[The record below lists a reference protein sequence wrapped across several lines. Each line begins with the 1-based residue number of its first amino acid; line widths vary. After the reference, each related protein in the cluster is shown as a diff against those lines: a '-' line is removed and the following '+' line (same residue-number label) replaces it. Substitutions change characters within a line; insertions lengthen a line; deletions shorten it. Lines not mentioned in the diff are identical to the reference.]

1 MPSEA
6 RRVNAVPKCWCC
18 RWLWNIWC
26 CCWGLNWGQLQ
37 MHYALWPAESSR
49 LKACPIRIREH
60 CRIWWEE
67 WKIGMAQLSQSGTH
81 SIYGHLAPNT
91 PKLGPVNNQ
100 PWIAEVFME
109 YSLYCCSTSY
119 RYILQEWKS
128 SSSVMHLFLSSPG
141 FRVKLQTHDIVYE
154 KESIFFLYFLYSSLL

>member
-1 MPSEA
+1 MLFLNAGVAGDCDTFEVA
-6 RRVNAVPKCWCC
+6 FGDWTEVNCKCIMHSDLLNHLGPKWH
-18 RWLWNIWC
+18 L
-26 CCWGLNWGQLQ
+26 
-37 MHYALWPAESSR
+37 
-49 LKACPIRIREH
+49 ACPIRIREH
-60 CRIWWEE
+60 CRIGWEE

-91 PKLGPVNNQ
+91 PKLGPVNSQ
-100 PWIAEVFME
+100 PWTAEVFME

-119 RYILQEWKS
+119 RYILREWKS